1 MAPGLQNA
9 SGMHD
14 VHEASSLACDHADF
28 ERSVAPHVGSLRSA
42 ARRLARDAA
51 DADDLVQ
58 ETLLR
63 AFRFW
68 DRYAADSHLRAWL
81 HRILRNAFVNEYR
94 RRTRERDILQQARA
108 AFEIGAPAREPAAS
122 ENELD
127 GSLSGALAAL
137 PDEYRAV
144 LWTVAVDDASY
155 REAAERL
162 GCPVGTVMSR
172 LHRARRGM
180 RVLLQEDAAFVT
192 EFPADP
198 AARSAA

>member
-1 MAPGLQNA
+1 LALQNA
-9 SGMHD
+9 AGMQQTT
-14 VHEASSLACDHADF
+14 VGTSSF
-28 ERSVAPHVGSLRSA
+28 ERSVAPHVSSLQAA
-42 ARRLARDAA
+42 ARRLVRDGA

-63 AFRFW
+63 AYRFW
-68 DRYAADSHLRAWL
+68 DRYAADTHLRAWL

-94 RRTRERDILQQARA
+94 RRTREREVLQQARA
-108 AFEIGAPAREPAAS
+108 AFEVDGVDREQQAGDD
-122 ENELD
+122 ELD

-137 PDEYRAV
+137 PEEYRAV
-144 LWTVAVDDASY
+144 LWTIAVDDASY

-180 RVLLQEDAAFVT
+180 RVLLAENVALST
-192 EFPADP
+192 EFPGAV
-198 AARSAA
+198 ATRSAA